1 MGVAAQ
7 TGDDAVGYDARIA
20 EAMNRV
26 LEAERAAQA
35 AIIDCEQQ
43 QQVSLEHARQQRRS
57 ILDRAHA
64 RVMALHER
72 ATRGLEQRT
81 AQILAQQ
88 GEAPRAAA
96 EPTADSAHLQAAME
110 RLVERL
116 TSVAEEDH
124 GDRG

>member
-1 MGVAAQ
+1 MGVPA
-7 TGDDAVGYDARIA
+7 DDASGYDARIA
-20 EAMNRV
+20 DAMNRV
-26 LEAERAAQA
+26 LEAERAAQS
-35 AIIDCEQQ
+35 AIVDCEQQ

-88 GEAPRAAA
+88 KGAPQAAGEQG
-96 EPTADSAHLQAAME
+96 ADSAHLKAAIE

-116 TSVAEEDH
+116 TCDAEEDH